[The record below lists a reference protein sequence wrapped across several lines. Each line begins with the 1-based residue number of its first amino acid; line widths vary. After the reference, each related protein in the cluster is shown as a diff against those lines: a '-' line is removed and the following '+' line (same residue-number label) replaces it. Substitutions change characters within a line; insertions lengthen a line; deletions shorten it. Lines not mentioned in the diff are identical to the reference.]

1 MVVTM
6 VCLYGISRCISEVIN
21 KRTRKNG
28 KMFVDLSRAFQY
40 VVGVILSQG
49 KYSLIQTTEI

>member
-1 MVVTM
+1 M